1 MAGYKKDQ
9 GRMVRMAVFWSL
21 AVLLYYGCTSLR
33 QELAGAFSQRLDQPL
48 IAAFPKLPVL
58 GTPLTAALV
67 ISLAVFAVALWLAYR
82 FLERPKYADMLI
94 ETEIEMRKVVWPT
107 PKEVF
112 NSSLV
117 VVVCVLF
124 LMAFLAGAD
133 WLLAR
138 VIQPVIF
145 S

>member
-9 GRMVRMAVFWSL
+9 GRMVRMAVFWSA

-33 QELAGAFSQRLDQPL
+33 QELAGRFKETLGEPL
-48 IAAFPKLPVL
+48 FAALPTLPVL
-58 GTPLTAALV
+58 GTRLTGALL
-67 ISLAVFAVALWLAYR
+67 ISLVLFGVSVFLLYRWL
-82 FLERPKYADMLI
+82 EKPKYADMLI
-94 ETEIEMRKVVWPT
+94 ETEAEMRKVVWPT
-107 PKEVF
+107 PQEVF

-117 VVVCVLF
+117 VIVCVVF

-138 VIQPVIF
+138 LIQPVIF

>member
-9 GRMVRMAVFWSL
+9 GRMVRMAVFWSI
-21 AVLLYYGCTSLR
+21 AVLLYYGCASLR
-33 QELAGAFSQRLDQPL
+33 QELAGSFGKKLDQPL
-48 IAAFPKLPVL
+48 LAAFPKLPVL
-58 GTPLTAALV
+58 GTQLTGALA
-67 ISLAVFAVALWLAYR
+67 ISLVVFGVAVWLTYR

-138 VIQPVIF
+138 VIQPVF